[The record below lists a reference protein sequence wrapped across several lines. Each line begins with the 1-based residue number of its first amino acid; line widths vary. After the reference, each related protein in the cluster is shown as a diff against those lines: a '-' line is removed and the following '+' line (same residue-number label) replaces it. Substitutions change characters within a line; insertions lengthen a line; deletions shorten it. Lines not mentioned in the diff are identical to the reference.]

1 MIRNFTI
8 PTGALLV
15 TADIESMYTNISHTE
30 GLMAIKK
37 CLECNPDYS
46 QTRPPTKFLLH
57 LLCIILTKNDFL
69 FDGEF
74 YLQICGT
81 AMGKTYTPSYA
92 NIFMA
97 EWERHIFWKLQLK
110 PLIYKRYLD
119 DIFMVW
125 THGIETFQEFITTV
139 NTNNP
144 CITLTAEHSPT
155 KINFLNLT
163 LFIDPRKPTSI
174 QTRIYHKPTDTMQLL
189 HRQSF
194 HPPATFSGLIKSKII
209 WFH

>member
-1 MIRNFTI
+1 MIRNLTI
-8 PTGALLV
+8 PPGALLV
-15 TADIESMYTNISHTE
+15 MADIESMYTNISHTE

-37 CLECNPDYS
+37 CLDRNPDYS

-57 LLCIILTKNDFL
+57 LLRITLTKNDFL

-81 AMGKTYTPSYA
+81 AMGKTYAPSYA

-125 THGIETFQEFITTV
+125 THGIEVLQEFITTV
-139 NTNNP
+139 NTDKP

-155 KINFLNLT
+155 KINFLDLT
-163 LFIDPRKPTSI
+163 LFIDPEKPTSI
-174 QTRIYHKPTDTMQLL
+174 QTRIYHKPTDTM
-189 HRQSF
+189 
-194 HPPATFSGLIKSKII
+194 
-209 WFH
+209 